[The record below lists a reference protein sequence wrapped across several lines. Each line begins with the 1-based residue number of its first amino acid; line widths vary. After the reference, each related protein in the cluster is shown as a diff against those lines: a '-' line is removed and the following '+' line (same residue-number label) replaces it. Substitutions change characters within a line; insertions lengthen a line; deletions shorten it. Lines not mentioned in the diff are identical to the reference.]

1 MNLLKLF
8 TQTTTLSHRR
18 AELQPILACLTDRG
32 LTRQENQDRFLCR
45 TQPLLLGV
53 ADGMGGHQG
62 GSVAAQMCVTIME
75 EVLLEA
81 YFENGTWYWPPHWGP
96 KPDPGSNSLL
106 RYILGRALDHANQ
119 RILEAAEADLRLN
132 GMGTTFTGGIFFRH
146 SFHFLHVGDT
156 RAYRLRSGQLE
167 QLTSDQNYAQVM
179 RAQGHQPS
187 EDELHLYGSRLTQSV
202 GDPKMISVYGVT
214 PIAPGDLIILC
225 SDGLHQLVSPIKL
238 CAILSH
244 EHLSPQEKAASCIA
258 EANRVGGTDN
268 ITAVIAQF

>member
-1 MNLLKLF
+1 MNILKLF
-8 TQTTTLSHRR
+8 TQTTALNRRR
-18 AELQPILACLTDRG
+18 AELQPVLACQTDRG

-45 TQPLLLGV
+45 AEPLLLGV

-62 GSVAAQMCVTIME
+62 GSVAAETCVTVVE

-81 YFENGTWYWPPHWGP
+81 YLEMGSWHWPPHWGP

-119 RILEAAEADLRLN
+119 RILEAAEADVHLS

-156 RAYRLRSGQLE
+156 RIYRLRAGQLE
-167 QLTSDQNYAQVM
+167 QLTIDQNYAQVM
-179 RAQGHQPS
+179 REQKHQPS
-187 EDELHLYGSRLTQSV
+187 EDELRIYGNRLTQAV
-202 GDPKMISVYGVT
+202 GDLKMMSVYGVT
-214 PIAPGDLIILC
+214 PVAPDDLILLC

-258 EANRVGGTDN
+258 EANRRGGTDN